1 MTRLVRYAGYDQ
13 AELPPVPLEERQRR
27 AAVAAANRRKHA
39 LRLFRQGADTLQVAE
54 HMNIKE
60 HVALAWIT
68 EERNREYAEKHA

>member
-1 MTRLVRYAGYDQ
+1 MTQLVKYAGYD
-13 AELPPVPLEERQRR
+13 AMARPPIPHEEMVRR
-27 AAVAAANRRKHA
+27 GEVAAANRRKHA
-39 LRLFRQGADTLQVAE
+39 LRLFRQGADTLQVAK